1 VLLALSTGNK
11 IGLAAFAAV
20 FVAFALLSAL
30 VIPRWR
36 PDFPGE
42 RGRGW
47 FVTATIALFVAM
59 LFAVEVFAKE
69 EEAAHE
75 PEAAA
80 VEEPGAGETM
90 PAETGQTE
98 TAPTETAPAPAGDAQ
113 AGRQLFTAQ
122 GCGGCHAFDAAGTS
136 ASVGPDLDESLQ
148 DQDADYVRRGV
159 VEPNADVAEGYAP
172 NIMPQDY
179 GEKLSDEQLTDLVA
193 FLTAS

>member
-11 IGLAAFAAV
+11 LGLAAFAAL
-20 FVAFALLSAL
+20 FVVFALLSAL

-47 FVTATIALFVAM
+47 FIVATVALFAAM

-69 EEAAHE
+69 EEEAHE
-75 PEAAA
+75 PEPAA
-80 VEEPGAGETM
+80 VEQPGGGEP
-90 PAETGQTE
+90 
-98 TAPTETAPAPAGDAQ
+98 APTETAAAPAGDAQ
-113 AGRQLFTAQ
+113 AGKGLFAAQ

-136 ASVGPDLDESLQ
+136 GGVGPDLDQTLQ
-148 DQDADYVRRGV
+148 GKDVEYVRRAI
-159 VEPNADVAEGYAP
+159 VEPNADVAQGYAP

-179 GEKLSDEQLTDLVA
+179 GDKLSEKQQADLVA
-193 FLTAS
+193 FLTTS